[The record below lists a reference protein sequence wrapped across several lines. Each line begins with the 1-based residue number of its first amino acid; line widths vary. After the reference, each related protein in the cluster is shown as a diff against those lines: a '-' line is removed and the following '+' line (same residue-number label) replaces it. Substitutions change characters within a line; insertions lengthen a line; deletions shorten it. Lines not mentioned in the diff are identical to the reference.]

1 MASARAVSTLGDE
14 LAIFALLLREKHNG
28 GGALSIAAILAAGH
42 LPLVLLAPWAGNV
55 ADRVPVRRLI
65 PIVGVIQAVLAA
77 LLAFNAALPISLA
90 LISLIGAGQ
99 AFTGPAWVATLPDLV
114 GKEALAR
121 ALSLMQ
127 ALYALAGI
135 AGPGIAGLMVGK
147 LGYVSPLLTDA
158 ATFALLAAV
167 PAFLVLPSKG
177 RANGS
182 REPGEIWV
190 GLQIVRREPVIRS
203 LTLLLFSL
211 ILTLGAFNVAELFF
225 ALDDL
230 HASTFIYGLTASAF
244 AGGSLV
250 AALVNERREVSE
262 ERMPFNVIVGALMIG
277 GAVFFTGL
285 SWHWAL
291 LLPTA
296 ALAGVGSSYLMAYG
310 FALIVQRSPDES
322 RARVISAV
330 QAVVSGGNLAALAL
344 AGFVV
349 SFVDPRV
356 AILLS
361 GVAALLVVA
370 VLSPGLLRS
379 AARNQSKEPNG

>member
-1 MASARAVSTLGDE
+1 MATARAVSMLGDE

-28 GGALSIAAILAAGH
+28 GGALSVAAILAAGH
-42 LPLVLLAPWAGNV
+42 LPLLLLAPWAGNV

-65 PIVGVIQAVLAA
+65 PIVGVIQAALAA
-77 LLAFNAALPISLA
+77 LLAFNASLPISLA

-114 GKEALAR
+114 GKEALPR
-121 ALSLMQ
+121 AMSLMQ

-135 AGPGIAGLMVGK
+135 AGPGIAGLMVSK

-158 ATFALLAAV
+158 ATFALLAVV
-167 PAFLVLPSKG
+167 PAFLVLPAKG
-177 RANGS
+177 RVTGS
-182 REPGEIWV
+182 RVRGDVWV

-203 LTLLLFSL
+203 ITILLFSL
-211 ILTLGAFNVAELFF
+211 ILTLGAFNIAELFF

-230 HASTFIYGLTASAF
+230 HASTFVYGLSASAF

-250 AALVNERREVSE
+250 AAIVNERREVTE
-262 ERMPFNVIVGALMIG
+262 PRMPFNVIFGALMVG
-277 GAVFFTGL
+277 GAVFLTGL
-285 SWHWAL
+285 SWHWVL

-296 ALAGVGSSYLMAYG
+296 AMAGVGSSYLMAYG
-310 FALIVQRSPDES
+310 FALIVQRAPDES

-330 QAVVSGGNLAALAL
+330 QAVVSGGNLVALAL

-349 SFVDPRV
+349 SIVDPRV
-356 AILLS
+356 AILMS

-370 VLSPGLLRS
+370 ALAPGLLRS
-379 AARNQSKEPNG
+379 VAHNQG

>member
-1 MASARAVSTLGDE
+1 MLGDE

-28 GGALSIAAILAAGH
+28 GGALAVAAILAAGH
-42 LPLVLLAPWAGNV
+42 LPLLLLAPWAGNV

-65 PIVGVIQAVLAA
+65 PIAGVIQAALAA
-77 LLAFNAALPISLA
+77 LLAFNASLPISLA

-114 GKEALAR
+114 GKEALPR
-121 ALSLMQ
+121 AMSLIQ

-135 AGPGIAGLMVGK
+135 AGPGIAGLMVSK
-147 LGYVSPLLTDA
+147 LGYVSPLLADA
-158 ATFALLAAV
+158 ATFALLAVV

-177 RANGS
+177 RATGS
-182 REPGEIWV
+182 RVRGDVWV

-203 LTLLLFSL
+203 ITILLFSL
-211 ILTLGAFNVAELFF
+211 ILTLGAFNIAELFF

-230 HASTFIYGLTASAF
+230 HASTFVYGLSASAF

-250 AALVNERREVSE
+250 AALVNERREVTE
-262 ERMPFNVIVGALMIG
+262 PRMPFNVIFGALMVG
-277 GAVFFTGL
+277 GAVFLTGL
-285 SWHWAL
+285 SWHWVL

-310 FALIVQRSPDES
+310 FALIVQRAPDES
-322 RARVISAV
+322 RARVVSAV
-330 QAVVSGGNLAALAL
+330 QAVVSGGNLVALAL

-349 SFVDPRV
+349 SIVDPRV
-356 AILLS
+356 AILMS

-370 VLSPGLLRS
+370 ALAPGLLRS
-379 AARNQSKEPNG
+379 VARNQG

>member
-1 MASARAVSTLGDE
+1 MLGDE
-14 LAIFALLLREKHNG
+14 LAIFALLLREKYNG
-28 GGALSIAAILAAGH
+28 GGALAVAAILAAGH
-42 LPLVLLAPWAGNV
+42 LPLLLLAPWAGNV

-65 PIVGVIQAVLAA
+65 PIAGVIQAALAA
-77 LLAFNAALPISLA
+77 LLAFNASLPISLA

-114 GKEALAR
+114 GKEALPR
-121 ALSLMQ
+121 AMSLIQ

-135 AGPGIAGLMVGK
+135 AGPGIAGLMVSK
-147 LGYVSPLLTDA
+147 LGYVSPLLADA
-158 ATFALLAAV
+158 ATFALLAVV

-177 RANGS
+177 RATGS
-182 REPGEIWV
+182 RVRGDVWV

-203 LTLLLFSL
+203 ITILLFSL
-211 ILTLGAFNVAELFF
+211 ILTLGAFNIAELFF

-230 HASTFIYGLTASAF
+230 HASTFVYGLSASAF

-250 AALVNERREVSE
+250 AALVNERREVTE
-262 ERMPFNVIVGALMIG
+262 PRMPFNVIFGALMVG
-277 GAVFFTGL
+277 GAVFLTGL
-285 SWHWAL
+285 SWHWVL

-310 FALIVQRSPDES
+310 FALIVQRAPDES
-322 RARVISAV
+322 RARVVSAV
-330 QAVVSGGNLAALAL
+330 QAVVSGGNLVALAL

-349 SFVDPRV
+349 SIVDPRV
-356 AILLS
+356 AILMS

-370 VLSPGLLRS
+370 ALAPGLLRS
-379 AARNQSKEPNG
+379 VARNQG